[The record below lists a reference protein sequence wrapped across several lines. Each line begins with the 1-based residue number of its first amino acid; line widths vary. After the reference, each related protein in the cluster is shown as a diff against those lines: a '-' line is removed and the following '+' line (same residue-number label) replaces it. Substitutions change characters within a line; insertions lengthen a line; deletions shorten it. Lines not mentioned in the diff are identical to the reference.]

1 MSRSLPMPALDGIA
15 LLAGLAVDRGRAP
28 APAAAAGP
36 AGDLAGRL
44 GDGRLDL
51 ASPQVSAGR
60 LARAGLVGPDPAG
73 TGAGA
78 RRAVAAYLPRG
89 HPRLGRQPVMPL
101 PGAGHRASGR
111 QWVSAA
117 RCESWWSAR
126 RENGLSLPGQRAWRA
141 RRRHSCDS
149 LQPPAPPGA
158 DRTATASGPV
168 PGGGA
173 CRAPAAG
180 WGGRTTVASPAAA

>member
-1 MSRSLPMPALDGIA
+1 MSRSLPMPALDGVA
-15 LLAGLAVDRGRAP
+15 LLAGLAVERGRAP
-28 APAAAAGP
+28 APAAAAGPAGP

-51 ASPQVSAGR
+51 ASQQVSAGR

-73 TGAGA
+73 TGAGV
-78 RRAVAAYLPRG
+78 RRAIAADLHRG
-89 HPRLGRQPVMPL
+89 QHRPVPQPVMPL

-126 RENGLSLPGQRAWRA
+126 RE
-141 RRRHSCDS
+141 
-149 LQPPAPPGA
+149 
-158 DRTATASGPV
+158 
-168 PGGGA
+168 
-173 CRAPAAG
+173 
-180 WGGRTTVASPAAA
+180 